1 MAPRLSLSTE
11 DIQGLIANGVSP
23 TEIRSI
29 QDGTA
34 NAVVRQ
40 KIQQKLQQVKTGQG
54 NTFKNQSTG
63 LSTITTP
70 QMKALLA
77 GGLKNQDLVA
87 LTKGTAPQ
95 STIIRAKKIL
105 NPNGLE
111 NKVQGVV
118 NAGVNAVTGLAGKV
132 GINLQTEAQKRAA
145 LAKRIADGL
154 ANSSRVLNTGA
165 TKVGG
170 ILGRQLPQSNDPA
183 PGLGSDIEFPDAP
196 ILSPIDVPDVTM
208 KDFSPEANAR
218 TTAAY
223 APVFQALENSK
234 KNIQEQGSRTST
246 QVGGLYGNLVNDIAA
261 QGIKNQEAIA
271 GNAQQ
276 TRDAGTQLGQGI
288 GEAYGAA
295 NTQVADQLSKLGIQ
309 AAAPELL
316 QRGANDQAWQQG
328 QAATNTNAMGNYWQ
342 QKGQGAQAQDAQYGN
357 LARQEGA
364 AQVSDI
370 ANRVGQMLF
379 GVDQNIAST
388 QSERSKLAIDLANQL
403 SQMDIGVQTTNAG
416 NSLSEQTGNNSIAQQ
431 NYQNRYTAAQDAMT
445 RAMEAQAQIA
455 KQQADDRQYALDVAT
470 LGVAQANAKR
480 EDRRLALDEGV
491 AQAKSTAPDPG
502 LEPTGRFKNRVLA
515 EQMFPGAGKR
525 LYDDAM
531 LMAQQQGAGA
541 TGNLNEFLAF
551 IRARAIKNGDNQD
564 AAAMIAAQ
572 VWQDTYGNSEKTQ
585 VGLN

>member
-1 MAPRLSLSTE
+1 
-11 DIQGLIANGVSP
+11 
-23 TEIRSI
+23 
-29 QDGTA
+29 
-34 NAVVRQ
+34 
-40 KIQQKLQQVKTGQG
+40 
-54 NTFKNQSTG
+54 
-63 LSTITTP
+63 
-70 QMKALLA
+70 MKALLA

-111 NKVQGVV
+111 NKVQGAV

-154 ANSSRVLNTGA
+154 ANSARVLSTGA
-165 TKVGG
+165 TKVAGQV
-170 ILGRQLPQSNDPA
+170 RSKPQHM
-183 PGLGSDIEFPDAP
+183 PGDDVFTDDIEFPDAP
-196 ILSPIDVPDVTM
+196 VLSPIDVPDVVM
-208 KDFSPEANAR
+208 KDFTPQANEQ
-218 TTAAY
+218 TTSAY

-276 TRDAGTQLGQGI
+276 TRDAGVQLGQGI

-295 NTQVADQLSKLGIQ
+295 NTAVGNQLKQLGIE

-316 QRGANDQAWQQG
+316 QKGANDQAWQQS
-328 QAATNTNAMGNYWQ
+328 QAATNTNSMGNYWQ

-364 AQVSDI
+364 GQVSEI

-388 QSERSKLAIDLANQL
+388 QSERAKLAIELAQQL
-403 SQMDIGVQTTNAG
+403 SGMDIGVQTTNAG
-416 NSLSEQTGNNSIAQQ
+416 NSLTEQTGNNSIRQQ
-431 NYQNRYTAAQDAMT
+431 NYENQYNQQKDAMT

-470 LGVAQANAKR
+470 LGVAQANQKR
-480 EDRRLALDEGV
+480 EDRRLALDEQV
-491 AQAKSTAPDPG
+491 AQTKAGAPAPG
-502 LEPTGRFKNRVLA
+502 LEPTGPFKNMELA
-515 EQMFPGAGKR
+515 EQALPGRGKQ
-525 LYDDAM
+525 LYNKYM
-531 LMAQQQGAGA
+531 LMAQQQGVGRG
-541 TGNLNEFLAF
+541 TMTRDDFLAAVRADATKSGINEYEAAF
-551 IRARAIKNGDNQD
+551 IANIVVN
-564 AAAMIAAQ
+564 
-572 VWQDTYGNSEKTQ
+572 DTYGEDAGKGT
-585 VGLN
+585 GKILG